1 MACRNPMDNNRVLK
15 IMNNLS
21 EDLVAYSCFPS
32 DSLPSICL
40 QVAEYSFF
48 DWLVVSGAGSNESV
62 AKIIRK
68 FIKQEGGKPISS
80 VAGDDNKTAPYL
92 AALANGTIS
101 HALDYDD
108 THFHHIGHLSAAIFP
123 AVLALGESNNKTYFD
138 VVDSFLIGAEAAI
151 LVGETLGME
160 HYKSGFH
167 QTATAGCFGAT
178 IAACRLLKLEQTQ
191 IFHALGIAS
200 TMASGLKSQ
209 FGTMGKPLNAGIAA
223 SNGVKA
229 ATLSGLDFISNP
241 DGLGGSQGFIETH
254 APEKTHLSV
263 YNRSAEPLFRFDN
276 ISYKLH
282 ACCHGLHAA
291 IEALIL
297 AQSENYL
304 QPQIVQKI
312 HIIVSSSW
320 RGVCDIE
327 NPQTGLQGKFSY
339 HYVAALLICGY
350 NTAALDS
357 FFDEMITNVE
367 INNQM
372 NKIEV
377 SFKENMEDSY
387 ASIIVCSI
395 GLPEKKFEF
404 DLKKNQSAVDAF
416 PRLKVKAENL
426 LRPEK
431 VEALYS
437 LLAEKDNLFA
447 KQIGNWISTF

>member
-1 MACRNPMDNNRVLK
+1 
-15 IMNNLS
+15 
-21 EDLVAYSCFPS
+21 
-32 DSLPSICL
+32 
-40 QVAEYSFF
+40 
-48 DWLVVSGAGSNESV
+48 
-62 AKIIRK
+62 
-68 FIKQEGGKPISS
+68 
-80 VAGDDNKTAPYL
+80 
-92 AALANGTIS
+92 
-101 HALDYDD
+101 
-108 THFHHIGHLSAAIFP
+108 
-123 AVLALGESNNKTYFD
+123 
-138 VVDSFLIGAEAAI
+138 
-151 LVGETLGME
+151 ME